1 MKLSKQIIRR
11 KMKKSKQIICCFL
24 QKSKEIIWN
33 ARLRAFA
40 MERLAFVGHLLS
52 SDLSYCISPAKTS
65 SAYLRQ
71 NHASVVWRCCPSDGK
86 NFVTNNRNI
95 DSKARRNY
103 LLYNIRN
110 KITTFRNNFYRV
122 GWRLFPNFE
131 QAKSDNALKCI
142 LYLKIMLLTKTN
154 TLMYASQKINF

>member
-1 MKLSKQIIRR
+1 MLFFAKIQRNNLKCASESVCRSSFIV
-11 KMKKSKQIICCFL
+11 
-24 QKSKEIIWN
+24 
-33 ARLRAFA
+33 RLILLH
-40 MERLAFVGHLLS
+40 LA
-52 SDLSYCISPAKTS
+52 CKTS

-71 NHASVVWRCCPSDGK
+71 NHASVVWRCSPSDGK

-110 KITTFRNNFYRV
+110 KITTFRNNFYSV

>member
-1 MKLSKQIIRR
+1 MKLSKQRIRW

-33 ARLRAFA
+33 ARLR
-40 MERLAFVGHLLS
+40 AFVGHLLS

-71 NHASVVWRCCPSDGK
+71 NHASVVWRCSPSDGK

-122 GWRLFPNFE
+122 GWCLFPNFE